1 MCGIIGYIADAP
13 ASFNVEGGLSALNHR
28 GPDHAAHFAE
38 SISYKTVMLGHT
50 RLSIIDLSDAGHQPM
65 HEGPLSM
72 VYNGEVY
79 NYRELKAKYLKNDT
93 FHSGTDT
100 EVVLKLY
107 RKLGPRFVEELNGD
121 FAIAI
126 LDRDKQKL
134 LLYRDRLGVK
144 PLYLH
149 RSKGLL
155 AFASEIKAFQAAG
168 LPLTFDKEGIG
179 NFLVFK
185 YSPGQSTLYKE
196 VERLAPGHFLE
207 TDLSTGR
214 ETLHRYW
221 SLREKRQL
229 WQGSYAEAKEMLRD
243 KLGAAVQRRLVADV
257 PISNYLSGGLDSS
270 IIAHYLRGGDHT
282 HYCAVKQTADLRAE
296 GTTSD
301 GHYARKLAAD
311 WGLKLT
317 EIAIGGEQ
325 LNEAHIAAAARA
337 CDDPIADGSVI
348 PAMLIAEQAARE
360 HRVVLSGMGAD
371 ELFMGYNGHLLQRL
385 SSLSAKVPGLQ
396 SALGPTLRKVAAGRG
411 PFKAYRR
418 YLQKWGNNLG
428 KDFEPGRYSLVGDVD
443 SALSLFKGE
452 HRYGEVFA
460 PYFSADED
468 PALAMLYFETDNFLV
483 KNLHYL
489 DRSSMAY
496 GLESRVP
503 YLDHEL
509 VEWAAGLPEHYK
521 LDRRLRSKAILKDAY
536 ANVLPTYVTR
546 RRKAGFGMPLRSL
559 FSNPALLDR
568 LLPESFCESLGCIDM
583 DALRHI
589 KAEHLSGAKD
599 QSALIYGMVVLGYAV
614 KSD

>member
-1 MCGIIGYIADAP
+1 MCGILGYISDAP
-13 ASFNVEGGLSALNHR
+13 AAFDAAAALQALAHR

-38 SISYKTVMLGHT
+38 SIAGKTVMMGHT
-50 RLSIIDLSDAGHQPM
+50 RLSIIDLTDAGNQPM
-65 HEGPLSM
+65 HDGPVSM

-79 NYRELKAKYLKNDT
+79 NYREIKAKHLKGET
-93 FHSGTDT
+93 FRSGTDT

-107 RKLGPRFVEELNGD
+107 RKLGPRFVDELNGD

-126 LDRDKQKL
+126 LDREQKKL
-134 LLYRDRLGVK
+134 LLCRDRLGVK

-149 RSKGLL
+149 RSRGML
-155 AFASEIKAFQAAG
+155 AFASEINTFKAAG
-168 LPLTFDKEGIG
+168 LPLTFDEGGIG

-196 VERLAPGHFLE
+196 TKRLAPGHFLE

-221 SLREKRQL
+221 SLREKRKV
-229 WQGSYAEAKEMLRD
+229 WTGSYGEAKEVLRE
-243 KLGAAVQRRLVADV
+243 KLGAAVQRRLTADV

-270 IIAHYLRGGDHT
+270 VIAHYLRGGNHT
-282 HYCAVKQTADLRAE
+282 HYCAVKHAADLRAE

-301 GHYARKLAAD
+301 GYYARKLAAD
-311 WGLKLT
+311 WDLKLT

-325 LNEAHIAAAARA
+325 LTESHIAAAARA

-396 SALGPTLRKVAAGRG
+396 SAMGPALRKVAAGRG

-452 HRYGEVFA
+452 QRYGEVFA
-460 PYFSADED
+460 PYFTDEED

-503 YLDHEL
+503 YLDHAL

-521 LDRRLRSKAILKDAY
+521 LDRRLRSKAILKDTY
-536 ANVLPTYVTR
+536 ADVIPAYVTK

-568 LLPESFCESLGCIDM
+568 LLPEAFCESLGCIDM
-583 DALRHI
+583 DALRRI
-589 KAEHLSGAKD
+589 KAEHLSGEKD
-599 QSALIYGMVVLGYAV
+599 QSALMYAVVVLGRAV
-614 KSD
+614 N